1 MSKLHPR
8 YFFESSM
15 LIKLKTIG
23 ALVEDVPMPARYGE
37 ERSNLSVGRTLVE
50 FPWLL
55 FRHGLKRVLW

>member
-1 MSKLHPR
+1 
-8 YFFESSM
+8 M